1 MKYFSLEGSFPAVLR
16 DDGKAFI
23 WEESTSNW
31 GEISAKELLWDTRTP
46 ELSEAEF
53 KIRALVSGA
62 DPSTIPTT

>member
-23 WEESTSNW
+23 WEASTSNW
-31 GEISAKELLWDTRTP
+31 GEISAKELLW
-46 ELSEAEF
+46 EAEF